1 MNDKQKKVMEL
12 RDFLESIDGVNG
24 IRIYGYI
31 PLAEY
36 LQEEGFRREKD
47 TAREI
52 YEILEKWV
60 WKLKDEK
67 GSLGNFRFA
76 IATVMQEIKD
86 KYSLEVSNFKL
97 VQLKKG
103 ERNEKI
109 QYCEQ
114 SNKSNYL

>member
-12 RDFLESIDGVNG
+12 RDFLESIDGING

-52 YEILEKWV
+52 LQILHNIGGCDATDEWSKGYDAAIDTAYKEIAK
-60 WKLKDEK
+60 
-67 GSLGNFRFA
+67 RFG
-76 IATVMQEIKD
+76 V
-86 KYSLEVSNFKL
+86 EVE
-97 VQLKKG
+97 G
-103 ERNEKI
+103 
-109 QYCEQ
+109 
-114 SNKSNYL
+114 